1 MDQFLGLSPSGQ
13 KNIYDRGRKTLDQL
27 DYIIKQDKLKAQ
39 RVLFADA
46 AGSSQK
52 HASSPKTTTQ
62 KKNNKGQVVL
72 PDSPDCGLSPTNPGR
87 DGTRG
92 SRRLYGF
99 SPKRKVETA
108 D

>member
-1 MDQFLGLSPSGQ
+1 MY
-13 KNIYDRGRKTLDQL
+13 NRI
-27 DYIIKQDKLKAQ
+27 
-39 RVLFADA
+39 V
-46 AGSSQK
+46 GSSEAR
-52 HASSPKTTTQ
+52 ASSPKTTQ

-92 SRRLYGF
+92 SRRLYGW
-99 SPKRKVETA
+99 SPGLKFEKV